1 MTTELLLGCFTLLT
15 LAAVI
20 IVTLTTSSR
29 EKSPYREKSPDNFKT
44 SSQMPR
50 SD

>member
-29 EKSPYREKSPDNFKT
+29 EKYSYRDKSADNRNT
-44 SSQMPR
+44 ASRMPR